1 MNQLSLLLLRE
12 KNRIFAP
19 NFLEILNKIIK
30 MNITKENIDALNAV
44 VKVDITAEDYQEKVA
59 SVLKDYRKKANIPGF
74 RQGQVPM
81 GLVKKQY
88 GKSVMVDEVNKLLQE
103 SLNNYLTE
111 EKLDVL
117 GNPLPKMDADFN
129 WDAENFSFEFELGL
143 APKISVDLSKA
154 KIKKFNIVAN
164 DELIDKEVENL
175 QNRFGNVISQE
186 EVAENSTIVGVFTN
200 EEEGIETKATLVLE
214 DIKGKLNTKK
224 FVGSKVEDVLELKS
238 KNLFNEASK
247 LASSLGLKEEEVA
260 ELAIPLT
267 FKIEEVNYTE
277 PSELDQELFDK
288 IFGEGVVSS
297 VTELRDKIKQDAEG
311 QFLQQADQHLL
322 NAITENLI
330 DNTTFD
336 LPKEFLIKWL
346 GTAGE
351 KPLTDEEAAA
361 EYEKSEKGLRYQ
373 LIEGKVMADNDV
385 KVDFEELKNYALG
398 FIRQQMAQFGQTNPE
413 DKELEDIAMRVL
425 QNQDE
430 AKRLQTQLI
439 SNKLLDV
446 YKEKISF
453 DEKEVTY
460 EEFVKEV
467 YN

>member
-1 MNQLSLLLLRE
+1 
-12 KNRIFAP
+12 
-19 NFLEILNKIIK
+19 

-44 VKVDITAEDYQEKVA
+44 VKVDITTEDYQERVA

-111 EKLDVL
+111 EKLDIL
-117 GNPLPKMDADFN
+117 GNPLPKMDGEFN
-129 WDAENFSFEFELGL
+129 WDTENFSFEFELGL
-143 APKISVDLSKA
+143 APDIKVNLA
-154 KIKKFNIVAN
+154 KTKVKKYNIIAN

-175 QNRFGNVISQE
+175 QNRFGNVIPQD
-186 EVAENSTIVGVFTN
+186 EVSENSTISGIFIN
-200 EEEGIETKATLVLE
+200 EDEGIETKASVVLG
-214 DIKGKLNTKK
+214 DIKGKLNAKK
-224 FVGSKVEDVLELKS
+224 FLGSKVEDVLTLKS
-238 KNLFNEASK
+238 KNLFNEDTK
-247 LASSLGLKEEEVA
+247 LATSIGLKVEEVDG
-260 ELAIPLT
+260 LAIPLT
-267 FKIEEVNYTE
+267 FKVEEISFTE
-277 PSELDQELFDK
+277 PSELDQAFFDK

-297 VTELRDKIKQDAEG
+297 VTELRNKIKEDAEG

-330 DNTTFD
+330 EKTKFD

-346 GTAGE
+346 GTSGE
-351 KPLTDEEAAA
+351 KPLTPEEAVA

-373 LIEGKVMADNDV
+373 LIEGKVMMDNDV
-385 KVDFEELKNYALG
+385 KVDFQELKDYAIG
-398 FIRQQMAQFGQTNPE
+398 FIKQQMAQFGQANPE

-439 SNKLLDV
+439 STKLLAV

-460 EEFVKEV
+460 EDFVKEV
-467 YN
+467 YK

>member
-1 MNQLSLLLLRE
+1 
-12 KNRIFAP
+12 
-19 NFLEILNKIIK
+19 

-44 VKVDITAEDYQEKVA
+44 VKVDITAEDYQDKVA

-103 SLNNYLTE
+103 SLNNFLTE
-111 EKLDVL
+111 EKLDIL
-117 GNPLPKMDADFN
+117 GNPIPKMNEDFN

-143 APKISVDLSKA
+143 APEINVDLAKA

-186 EVAENSTIVGVFTN
+186 EVAENSTVAGVFAN
-200 EEEGIETKATLVLE
+200 EEEGIETKASVTLE
-214 DIKGKLNTKK
+214 DIKGKLNAKK
-224 FVGSKVEDVLELKS
+224 FIGSKVGDVLELKS
-238 KNLFNEASK
+238 KNLFNEDTK
-247 LASSLGLKEEEVA
+247 LAASLGLKVEEVA
-260 ELAIPLT
+260 DLAIALT
-267 FKIEEVNYTE
+267 FKIEEISYTE
-277 PSELDQELFDK
+277 PSELDQEFFDK

-297 VTELRDKIKQDAEG
+297 VTELRNKIKEDAEG
-311 QFLQQADQHLL
+311 QFAQQADQHLL

-330 DNTTFD
+330 ENTSFD

-351 KPLTDEEAAA
+351 KPLTEEEAAA

-385 KVDFEELKNYALG
+385 KVDFQELKDYAIG
-398 FIRQQMAQFGQTNPE
+398 FIRQQMAQFGQMNPE

-439 SNKLLDV
+439 SNKLLDL

-460 EEFVKEV
+460 EDFVKEV
-467 YN
+467 YK

>member
-1 MNQLSLLLLRE
+1 
-12 KNRIFAP
+12 
-19 NFLEILNKIIK
+19 

-74 RQGQVPM
+74 RPGQVPM

-103 SLNNYLTE
+103 SLNNFLAE

-117 GNPLPKMDADFN
+117 GNPLPKLEENFD

-143 APKISVDLSKA
+143 APEINVDLSA
-154 KIKKFNIVAN
+154 GKITKYNIVAN

-186 EVAENSTIVGVFTN
+186 EVAENSTIKGVFVN
-200 EEEGIETKATLVLE
+200 EEKEIEAVATLVLE

-224 FVGSKVEDVLELKS
+224 FVGSKVGDVLELKT
-238 KNLFNEASK
+238 KNLFNEDLK
-247 LASSLGLKEEEVA
+247 LATSLGLKLEEV
-260 ELAIPLT
+260 EGLEIPVT
-267 FKIEEVNYTE
+267 FKIDEISYTE
-277 PSELDQELFDK
+277 PADLDQELFDK
-288 IFGEGVVSS
+288 IFGEGVVS
-297 VTELRDKIKQDAEG
+297 TAAELRQKIKEDAEG
-311 QFLQQADQHLL
+311 QFVQQADQYLL

-330 DNTTFD
+330 ENTSFD

-346 GTAGE
+346 ERAGD
-351 KPLTDEEAAA
+351 KPLTEEEAAA
-361 EYEKSEKGLRYQ
+361 EYDKSEKGLRYQ
-373 LIEGKVMADNDV
+373 LIEGKIMADNDV
-385 KVDFEELKNYALG
+385 KVDFQELKDYAIG
-398 FIRQQMAQFGQTNPE
+398 FIRQQMAQYGQMNPE
-413 DKELEDIAMRVL
+413 DQELEDIAMRVL

-430 AKRLQTQLI
+430 AKRLQSQLI
-439 SNKLLDV
+439 SSKMLDLF
-446 YKEKISF
+446 KEKVSF

-460 EEFVKEV
+460 EDFVKEV
-467 YN
+467 YK

>member
-1 MNQLSLLLLRE
+1 
-12 KNRIFAP
+12 
-19 NFLEILNKIIK
+19 

-74 RQGQVPM
+74 RPGQVPM

-103 SLNNYLTE
+103 SLNNYLVE
-111 EKLDVL
+111 EKLDIL
-117 GNPLPKMDADFN
+117 GNPLPKVDGDFN

-143 APKISVDLSKA
+143 APQFNVDLGAA
-154 KIKKFNIVAN
+154 KVAKYNIVAN
-164 DELIDKEVENL
+164 DELINKEVENL
-175 QNRFGNVISQE
+175 QTRLGNKIDQE
-186 EVAENSTIVGVFTN
+186 EVAENSTIEGTFKN
-200 EEEGIETKATLVLE
+200 EEKEIEAKASVTLE
-214 DIKGKLNTKK
+214 DIKGKLNAKK
-224 FVGSKVEDVLELKS
+224 FIGSKVGDVLELKS

-247 LASSLGLKEEEVA
+247 LAQSLGLQADEV
-260 ELAIPLT
+260 EGLEIPLT
-267 FKIEEVNYTE
+267 FTIEAINITE
-277 PSELDQELFDK
+277 PAEINQEFFDK

-297 VTELRDKIKQDAEG
+297 EEELRTKIKEDAEG
-311 QFLQQADQHLL
+311 QFAQQADQHLL

-330 DNTTFD
+330 ETTSFD

-351 KPLTDEEAAA
+351 KPLSEEEAAS

-373 LIEGKVMADNDV
+373 LIEGKLMADNDV
-385 KVDFEELKNYALG
+385 KVDFQELKDYAIG

-430 AKRLQTQLI
+430 AKRLQSQLI
-439 SNKLLDV
+439 SSKMLDLF
-446 YKEKISF
+446 KEKISF
-453 DEKEVTY
+453 DEKEVSY

-467 YN
+467 YK

>member
-1 MNQLSLLLLRE
+1 
-12 KNRIFAP
+12 
-19 NFLEILNKIIK
+19 

-44 VKVDITAEDYQEKVA
+44 VKVDITTEDYQERVA

-111 EKLDVL
+111 EKLDIL
-117 GNPLPKMDADFN
+117 GNPLPKMDGEFN
-129 WDAENFSFEFELGL
+129 WDTENFSFEFELGL
-143 APKISVDLSKA
+143 APDIKVNLA
-154 KIKKFNIVAN
+154 KTKVKKYNIIAN

-175 QNRFGNVISQE
+175 QNRFGNVIPQD
-186 EVAENSTIVGVFTN
+186 EVSENSTISGIFIN
-200 EEEGIETKATLVLE
+200 EDEGIETKASVVLG
-214 DIKGKLNTKK
+214 DIKGKLNAKK
-224 FVGSKVEDVLELKS
+224 FLGSKVEDVLTLKS
-238 KNLFNEASK
+238 KNLFNEDTK
-247 LASSLGLKEEEVA
+247 LATSIGLKVEEVDGF
-260 ELAIPLT
+260 AIPLT
-267 FKIEEVNYTE
+267 FKVEEISFTE
-277 PSELDQELFDK
+277 PSELDQAFFDK

-297 VTELRDKIKQDAEG
+297 VTELRNKIKEDAEG

-330 DNTTFD
+330 EKTKFD

-346 GTAGE
+346 GTSGE
-351 KPLTDEEAAA
+351 KPLTPEEAVA

-373 LIEGKVMADNDV
+373 LIEGKVMMDNDV
-385 KVDFEELKNYALG
+385 KVDFQELKDYAIG
-398 FIRQQMAQFGQTNPE
+398 FIKQQMAQFGQANPE

-439 SNKLLDV
+439 STKLLAV

-460 EEFVKEV
+460 EDFVKEV
-467 YN
+467 YK

>member
-1 MNQLSLLLLRE
+1 
-12 KNRIFAP
+12 
-19 NFLEILNKIIK
+19 

-44 VKVDITAEDYQEKVA
+44 VKVDITAEDYQDKVA
-59 SVLKDYRKKANIPGF
+59 SVLKDYRKKANVPGF

-103 SLNNYLTE
+103 SLNNFITE
-111 EKLDVL
+111 EKLDIL
-117 GNPLPKMDADFN
+117 GNPLPKMDGEFN

-143 APKISVDLSKA
+143 APEINVDLSKG
-154 KIKKFNIVAN
+154 KITKYNIVAN

-175 QNRFGNVISQE
+175 QNRFGNVVAQE
-186 EVAENSTIVGVFTN
+186 EVAENSTITGVFAN
-200 EEEGIETKATLVLE
+200 EEEGIETKASLTLE
-214 DIKGKLNTKK
+214 DIKGKLNAKK
-224 FVGSKVEDVLELKS
+224 FVGSKVGDVLELKS
-238 KNLFNEASK
+238 KNLFNEDTK
-247 LASSLGLKEEEVA
+247 LAASLGLKVEDVA

-267 FKIEEVNYTE
+267 FKIEEISFTE
-277 PSELDQELFDK
+277 PSELDQEFFDK

-297 VTELRDKIKQDAEG
+297 VTELRDKIKEDAEG
-311 QFLQQADQHLL
+311 QFAQQADQYLL

-330 DNTTFD
+330 ENTSFD

-373 LIEGKVMADNDV
+373 LIEGKVMMDNDV
-385 KVDFEELKNYALG
+385 KVDFQELKDYAIG
-398 FIRQQMAQFGQTNPE
+398 FIRQQMAQFGQMNPE

-439 SNKLLDV
+439 SNKLLDL

-460 EEFVKEV
+460 EDFVKEV
-467 YN
+467 YK

>member
-1 MNQLSLLLLRE
+1 
-12 KNRIFAP
+12 
-19 NFLEILNKIIK
+19 

-44 VKVDITAEDYQEKVA
+44 VKVDITAEDYQDKVA

-103 SLNNYLTE
+103 SLNNFLTE
-111 EKLDVL
+111 EKIDVL
-117 GNPLPKMDADFN
+117 GNPIPKMDEDFN
-129 WDAENFSFEFELGL
+129 WDTENFSFEFELGL
-143 APKISVDLSKA
+143 APEINVDLSKA

-175 QNRFGNVISQE
+175 QTRFGNVISQE
-186 EVAENSTIVGVFTN
+186 EVAENSTIAGVFTN
-200 EEEGIETKATLVLE
+200 EEEGIETKASVTLE
-214 DIKGKLNTKK
+214 DIKGKLNNKK
-224 FVGSKVEDVLELKS
+224 FVGSKVGDVLELKS
-238 KNLFNEASK
+238 KNLFNEDTK
-247 LASSLGLKEEEVA
+247 LAASLGLKAEEVA
-260 ELAIPLT
+260 GLAIPLT
-267 FKIEEVNYTE
+267 FTIEEISYTE
-277 PSELDQELFDK
+277 PSELDQEFFDK
-288 IFGEGVVSS
+288 IFGEGVVTS
-297 VTELRDKIKQDAEG
+297 VTELRNKIKEDAEG
-311 QFLQQADQHLL
+311 QFAQQADQYLL

-330 DNTTFD
+330 ENTSFD

-351 KPLTDEEAAA
+351 KPLTAEEAAE

-385 KVDFEELKNYALG
+385 KVDFQELKDYAIG
-398 FIRQQMAQFGQTNPE
+398 FIRQQMAQFGQNNPE

-439 SNKLLDV
+439 SNKLLDL

-460 EEFVKEV
+460 EDFVKEV
-467 YN
+467 YK

>member
-1 MNQLSLLLLRE
+1 
-12 KNRIFAP
+12 
-19 NFLEILNKIIK
+19 

-74 RQGQVPM
+74 RPGQVPM

-103 SLNNYLTE
+103 SLNNFLAE

-117 GNPLPKMDADFN
+117 GNPLPKLEENFD

-143 APKISVDLSKA
+143 APEINVDLSA
-154 KIKKFNIVAN
+154 GKITKYNIVAN

-186 EVAENSTIVGVFTN
+186 EVAENSTIKGVFVN
-200 EEEGIETKATLVLE
+200 EEKEIEAVATLVLE

-224 FVGSKVEDVLELKS
+224 FVGSKVGDVLELKT
-238 KNLFNEASK
+238 KNLFNEDLK
-247 LASSLGLKEEEVA
+247 LATSLGLKLEEV
-260 ELAIPLT
+260 EGLEIPVT
-267 FKIEEVNYTE
+267 FKIDEISYTE
-277 PSELDQELFDK
+277 PADLDQELFDK
-288 IFGEGVVSS
+288 IFGEGVVS
-297 VTELRDKIKQDAEG
+297 TAAELRQKIKEDAEG
-311 QFLQQADQHLL
+311 QFVQQADQYLL

-330 DNTTFD
+330 ENTSFD

-346 GTAGE
+346 ERAGE
-351 KPLTDEEAAA
+351 KPLTEEEAAA
-361 EYEKSEKGLRYQ
+361 EYDKSEKGLRYQ
-373 LIEGKVMADNDV
+373 LIEGKIMADNDV
-385 KVDFEELKNYALG
+385 KVDFQELKDYAIG
-398 FIRQQMAQFGQTNPE
+398 FIRQQMAQYGQMNPE
-413 DKELEDIAMRVL
+413 DQELEDIAMRVL

-430 AKRLQTQLI
+430 AKRLQSQLI
-439 SNKLLDV
+439 SSKMLDLF
-446 YKEKISF
+446 KEKVSF

-460 EEFVKEV
+460 EDFVKEV
-467 YN
+467 YK

>member
-1 MNQLSLLLLRE
+1 
-12 KNRIFAP
+12 
-19 NFLEILNKIIK
+19 

-111 EKLDVL
+111 EKLDIL

-143 APKISVDLSKA
+143 APEINVDLAKA

-164 DELIDKEVENL
+164 DELIDKEVANL
-175 QNRFGNVISQE
+175 QTRFGNVISQE
-186 EVAENSTIVGVFTN
+186 EVAENSTIAGVFVN
-200 EEEGIETKATLVLE
+200 EEEGIETKASVVLE
-214 DIKGKLNTKK
+214 DIKGKLNAKK
-224 FVGSKVEDVLELKS
+224 FVGSKVGDVLELKS
-238 KNLFNEASK
+238 KNLFNEDAK
-247 LASSLGLKEEEVA
+247 LAASLGLKEEEVA

-267 FKIEEVNYTE
+267 FKIEEINYTE
-277 PSELDQELFDK
+277 PSELDQEFFDK

-297 VTELRDKIKQDAEG
+297 VTELRDKIKEDAEG
-311 QFLQQADQHLL
+311 QFLQQADQYLL

-330 DNTTFD
+330 ENTKFD

-373 LIEGKVMADNDV
+373 LIEGKVMMDNDV
-385 KVDFEELKNYALG
+385 KVDFQELKDYAIG

-439 SNKLLDV
+439 SSKLLDL

-460 EEFVKEV
+460 EDFVKEV
-467 YN
+467 YK